1 MRSDPLEKEIEEAVG
16 RYAKSKGCLYYKFT
30 SPNRRSVPDRLI
42 IAPNGRIGFLELK
55 RKDEEP
61 TEAQRREMLRLTSHM
76 CEVDWT
82 DNVAG
87 GRAFVDKLI
96 GGKEDWV

>member
-1 MRSDPLEKEIEEAVG
+1 MKPDPLEKEIEEAVG

-30 SPNRRSVPDRLI
+30 SPSRRSVPDRLI

-61 TEAQRREMLRLTSHM
+61 TEAQRREMLRLKGNRCT
-76 CEVDWT
+76 VTWT
-82 DNVAG
+82 DSVE
-87 GRAFVDKLI
+87 
-96 GGKEDWV
+96 GGKAYVDELINGEDWV